1 MGCPISPISP
11 ICPICPI
18 HVLHGIFQEN
28 NMKLRTL
35 IVEDDKYQADAIS
48 YILQATD
55 ERQMKDAGIDGFEIT
70 VVNCAADARKALDR
84 AGRDAAAYDLL
95 LLDLGLPENPGEDE
109 KPEMGIELLKL
120 ARDQEAARGIIVI
133 SVFTDLERY
142 ALLAATDFIG
152 KPYGKE
158 ELQARAL
165 SAWKAVRE
173 KHRHGKIS
181 ERDLALYANVGI
193 IYRLSSCFSR
203 LVHSAQ
209 RETEELRGEMIER
222 FGERQTDA
230 LPEPLA
236 RRLGT
241 IESLIRRAR
250 DEWREIQEP
259 FQITGDA
266 PHGLA
271 IEEEIK
277 RFAEELRPCIAIK
290 LEPPAD
296 PADYDMRILSFKDA
310 FRNNSLMIIREIL
323 TGGLS
328 ETKEAHA
335 STFPEVVVNIKKKS
349 RHGRD
354 FLPRRFQS
362 NSRRPGGTDHQRRDH
377 PSSRRAMVRL
387 GAFGRAARRITR
399 RRAADRRAEG
409 GRQFDH
415 LSSNAGAGCLKFWS

>member
-1 MGCPISPISP
+1 MGCPISPI
-11 ICPICPI
+11 CPI
-18 HVLHGIFQEN
+18 HGLHGIFQEN

-70 VVNCAADARKALDR
+70 VVNCAADARRALRR
-84 AGRDAAAYDLL
+84 AGRDATAYDLL

-173 KHRHGKIS
+173 KHRHRKIS

-209 RETEELRGEMIER
+209 RETEELRGEMVER
-222 FGERQTDA
+222 FGGRQTDA

-236 RRLGT
+236 RRLAT

-335 STFPEVVVNIKKKS
+335 STLPEVVVNIEKKVGMAEIS
-349 RHGRD
+349 FRD
-354 FLPRRFQS
+354 GFNPIPADQAVQITNGETIPPRDGQW
-362 NSRRPGGTDHQRRDH
+362 
-377 PSSRRAMVRL
+377 RAWGLSVAQHVALR
-387 GAFGRAARRITR
+387 G
-399 RRAADRRAEG
+399 G
-409 GRQFDH
+409 GRLIVEPKEVGNLITYRVTLAQDV
-415 LSSNAGAGCLKFWS
+415 

>member
-1 MGCPISPISP
+1 
-11 ICPICPI
+11 
-18 HVLHGIFQEN
+18 
-28 NMKLRTL
+28 MKLRAL

-70 VVNCAADARKALDR
+70 VANCAADARKALDA
-84 AGRDAAAYDLL
+84 AGRDAVAYDLL

-120 ARDQEAARGIIVI
+120 AKDREAARGIIVI

-165 SAWKAVRE
+165 GAWKAVRE
-173 KHRHGKIS
+173 KHRHRKIS
-181 ERDLALYANVGI
+181 ERDLALYANIGI

-203 LVHSAQ
+203 LVHSAK
-209 RETEELRGEMIER
+209 REAEEFRGELIER
-222 FGERQTDA
+222 FGERQTGA

-236 RRLGT
+236 RRLT
-241 IESLIRRAR
+241 SIEGLIQRSR

-259 FQITGDA
+259 FQITGDT
-266 PHGLA
+266 PHDLA

-277 RFAEELRPCIAIK
+277 RFAEEFRPCIAIK
-290 LEPPAD
+290 FEPPAYS
-296 PADYDMRILSFKDA
+296 ADYEMRILSFKDS
-310 FRNNSLMIIREIL
+310 FRNNALMIIREIL

-328 ETKEAHA
+328 ETKEADP
-335 STFPEVVVNIKKKS
+335 STLPEVVVSIEKKTGMAEIS
-349 RHGRD
+349 FRD
-354 FLPRRFQS
+354 GFNPIPADQAK
-362 NSRRPGGTDHQRRDH
+362 Q
-377 PSSRRAMVRL
+377 
-387 GAFGRAARRITR
+387 ITR
-399 RRAADRRAEG
+399 GEIIPPRDEQWRAWGLSVAQQVALRGGGRLIVEPLEG
-409 GRQFDH
+409 GNLITYRVTLAQDV
-415 LSSNAGAGCLKFWS
+415 

>member
-1 MGCPISPISP
+1 MERPISPISP
-11 ICPICPI
+11 IGPIS
-18 HVLHGIFQEN
+18 GIPRIFREN

-120 ARDQEAARGIIVI
+120 AKDQEAARGIIVI

-142 ALLAATDFIG
+142 AMLAATDFIG

-158 ELQARAL
+158 ELQTRAL
-165 SAWKAVRE
+165 GAWKAVRE
-173 KHRHGKIS
+173 KHRHRKFS
-181 ERDLALYANVGI
+181 ERDLALYANIGI

-209 RETEELRGEMIER
+209 REAEELRGELLER
-222 FGERQTDA
+222 FGESQTDV
-230 LPEPLA
+230 LPEPIA
-236 RRLGT
+236 RRLAAMEG
-241 IESLIRRAR
+241 LIRRAR
-250 DEWREIQEP
+250 DEWKEIQEP
-259 FQITGDA
+259 FQITGDT
-266 PHGLA
+266 PRGLA
-271 IEEEIK
+271 VEEEIR
-277 RFAEELRPCIAIK
+277 RFAEELRPCIAVK

-310 FRNNSLMIIREIL
+310 FRNNTLMIIREIL

-328 ETKEAHA
+328 ETKKADH
-335 STFPEVVVNIKKKS
+335 STLPEVVVNIEKNAGMAEISFRDGFIPIPADQAEQITKGEIIPPRDGQWRAWGLS
-349 RHGRD
+349 VAQQVALRGGGR
-354 FLPRRFQS
+354 LIVEP
-362 NSRRPGGTDHQRRDH
+362 
-377 PSSRRAMVRL
+377 L
-387 GAFGRAARRITR
+387 
-399 RRAADRRAEG
+399 EG
-409 GRQFDH
+409 GNLITYRVTLAHDV
-415 LSSNAGAGCLKFWS
+415 